1 MRVVKVNIN
10 YNSRFKKDIFGKKK
24 YLMRIL
30 QIIDSLE
37 AGGAERMAV
46 NYANALSKKVE
57 FSALVAT
64 RDEGPLLLQIDKK
77 VNYLFLK
84 KKRSLDLKAVFRLK
98 IFVKQHKIEIIQAH
112 GTSFFIAFLLK
123 LVMPSIPILWHDHYG
138 DSEFLKKRPSSV
150 LKVVLP
156 FFSGIISVNQKLKV
170 WAMEQMEA
178 KNVVYFPNFTSKNN
192 ENQGGTILKGIDGK
206 RIICLANLRSQKNHF
221 LVLEVAKRLKISHPD
236 WTFHLVGKDSE
247 DEYATEIKK
256 RISEFELAETVFIYG
271 SKSDIGDI
279 LSQSAIGILTSKS
292 EGLPVALLEYGLHQK
307 PVVVTAVGE
316 LVSVIENGVNGL
328 LVPTEQVSSFYDA
341 LVQLIE
347 NEKFR
352 LEQGIALYH
361 TIKGKYSEEAVIDP
375 YLNWLENT
383 ILK

>member
-1 MRVVKVNIN
+1 
-10 YNSRFKKDIFGKKK
+10 
-24 YLMRIL
+24 MRIL

-46 NYANALSKKVE
+46 NYANALSKKAA
-57 FSALVAT
+57 FSALVVT
-64 RDEGPLLLQIDKK
+64 REEGPLLLQIDKK
-77 VNYLFLK
+77 VSYLFLK

-98 IFVKQHKIEIIQAH
+98 IFVKQHKIEIVQAH

-150 LKVVLP
+150 FKVVLP

-170 WAMEQMEA
+170 WALEEMKA
-178 KNVVYFPNFTSKNN
+178 KNAVYFPNFTSENN
-192 ENQGGTILKGIDGK
+192 ENQGDTILKGIDGK
-206 RIICLANLRSQKNHF
+206 RIICLANLRPQKNHF
-221 LVLEVAKRLKISHPD
+221 LVLEVAIRLKISHPD

-247 DEYATEIKK
+247 DEYATEIKN
-256 RISEFELAETVFIYG
+256 RISEFELAENVFVYD
-271 SKSDIGDI
+271 SKSDIGGI
-279 LSQSAIGILTSKS
+279 LSQSTIGILTSKS

-316 LVSVIENGVNGL
+316 LVSVIENGVNGFV
-328 LVPTEQVSSFYDA
+328 VPSEQVSTLYDA

-347 NEKFR
+347 NDNFR
-352 LEQGIALYH
+352 VELGIALNH
-361 TIKGKYSEEAVIDP
+361 TIKGKYSEEAVIGP
-375 YLNWLENT
+375 YLKWLENT